1 MVRQVLVMGINWAN
15 LTFSSLGFEGIKNL
29 SNMTFN
35 LAKGRYETMDF
46 PRAKSVHGELLLPK
60 LIDHL
65 VHHTPKGYVAALA
78 YMLDGSIEYAQRG
91 VGGKKGVNSGI
102 YGKDFYKTCQY
113 INANSNIECVD
124 SLILT
129 HQPEGLF
136 LLQEIPCDNRK
147 MRRFRIVH
155 ESFRDDRLDEKERK
169 ALLAI
174 RKKAIVKSCRDYL
187 RDLGGPEG
195 LSESEIME
203 VVAVLDVMKALDP
216 REMSGFTKRRANR
229 KKKTDGNKILKFRD
243 NADQNK
249 DSDGI

>member
-1 MVRQVLVMGINWAN
+1 M
-15 LTFSSLGFEGIKNL
+15 
-29 SNMTFN
+29 
-35 LAKGRYETMDF
+35 
-46 PRAKSVHGELLLPK
+46 
-60 LIDHL
+60 
-65 VHHTPKGYVAALA
+65 
-78 YMLDGSIEYAQRG
+78 
-91 VGGKKGVNSGI
+91 
-102 YGKDFYKTCQY
+102 
-113 INANSNIECVD
+113 
-124 SLILT
+124 
-129 HQPEGLF
+129 
-136 LLQEIPCDNRK
+136 LQEIPCDNRK

>member
-1 MVRQVLVMGINWAN
+1 MPGERQVLVMGINWAN
-15 LTFSSLGFEGIKNL
+15 LTFHSLGFDGIKNL

-35 LAKGRYETMDF
+35 LAKGRYDTMDF
-46 PRAKSVHGELLLPK
+46 PRARSVHGELLLPK
-60 LIDHL
+60 ITDHL
-65 VHHTPKGYVAALA
+65 AHHAPKGYVAALA
-78 YMLDGSIEYAQRG
+78 YMLDGSIEYAQRT
-91 VGGKKGVNSGI
+91 VGRKHGVNSGI

-113 INANSNIECVD
+113 IKANSNIECVD

-174 RKKAIVKSCRDYL
+174 RKNAIVKSCRDYL
-187 RDLGGPEG
+187 RDLGGIEG
-195 LSESEIME
+195 LSESEILE
-203 VVAVLDVMKALDP
+203 VVAILDVMKALDP
-216 REMSGFTKRRANR
+216 REIGSMKRAYR
-229 KKKTDGNKILKFRD
+229 KRKTDGNKILKFRD
-243 NADQNK
+243 SADQNPK
-249 DSDGI
+249 